1 MRAAAIFCLALLWLV
16 QPALADNTSQ
26 RVIIDL
32 HAPRAEIRAAL
43 LKQTPPGSRI
53 ESVMEFIAKRLE
65 PRESGS
71 AITVQPTQDASR
83 PRVAK
88 TMRVFLGQYY
98 QHIGA
103 VFLTAPMVV
112 REQVSAEWLF
122 DRQGRLI
129 DVVVERQAG
138 VY

>member
-1 MRAAAIFCLALLWLV
+1 MREAAILCLALLWLV

-43 LKQTPPGSRI
+43 LKHTPLGSRI
-53 ESVMEFIAKRLE
+53 GYVMEFIAKRLE
-65 PRESGS
+65 PHESGS
-71 AITVQPTQDASR
+71 AITAQPTQDASR

-88 TMRVFLGQYY
+88 TIRVFLGQYY

-112 REQVSAEWLF
+112 HEEVSAQWLF
-122 DRQGRLI
+122 DQQGRLI
-129 DVVVERQAG
+129 DVVVEKQAR